1 MVNAN
6 FPRRVATHH
15 QYGISALI
23 PHVENSDGGPKWW
36 LFSQATTATLFDFHI
51 FIHYLQ
57 VDKLKLSNTSTT
69 KPTEEKQA
77 NTEEEDNGTNKMQ
90 AHYSVRYFVIIL
102 FFILIIAISCPD
114 WLLTVLIS
122 ALTGQCN
129 RTVRVMPK

>member
-1 MVNAN
+1 MLA
-6 FPRRVATHH
+6 F
-15 QYGISALI
+15 
-23 PHVENSDGGPKWW
+23 
-36 LFSQATTATLFDFHI
+36 FSTTTTNTPFDFHI

-57 VDKLKLSNTSTT
+57 VDKLTLSNTSTT

-90 AHYSVRYFVIIL
+90 AQCSVIIL
-102 FFILIIAISCPD
+102 LFILIIAISCTD
-114 WLLTVLIS
+114 WLSTVLIS

>member
-1 MVNAN
+1 M
-6 FPRRVATHH
+6 
-15 QYGISALI
+15 
-23 PHVENSDGGPKWW
+23 ENSDGGPKCW
-36 LFSQATTATLFDFHI
+36 LFSQASTDTLFDFHI

-57 VDKLKLSNTSTT
+57 VDKLKLSNTSTSTT

-90 AHYSVRYFVIIL
+90 AHCSVTYFVIIL
-102 FFILIIAISCPD
+102 MFILIIAISCPD
-114 WLLTVLIS
+114 WLSTVLIS